1 MGKRQ
6 IILFPARFDQ
16 LERYMHLPVD
26 IVLHSGLT
34 HKGKITKIQN
44 EVIFL
49 EKPNS
54 RLEFIYPKKIALPF
68 QDIYQIIIAL

>member
-6 IILFPARFDQ
+6 IILFPADFEKLKQ
-16 LERYMHLPVD
+16 YTHLPLD

-34 HKGKITKIQN
+34 HKGKIIKIENQ
-44 EVIFL
+44 VIFL

-68 QDIYQIIIAL
+68 QDIYQIIITL